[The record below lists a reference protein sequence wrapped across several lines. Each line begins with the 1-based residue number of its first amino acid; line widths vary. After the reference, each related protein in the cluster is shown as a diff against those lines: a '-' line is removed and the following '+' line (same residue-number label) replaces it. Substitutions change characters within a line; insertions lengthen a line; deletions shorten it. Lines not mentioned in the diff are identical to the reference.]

1 MRREL
6 PTVLLFLTLS
16 LTAAAVAV
24 PSEKSMPDKLSQ
36 NLTDGASGTVTDKS
50 APISARGTN
59 DYSNAVGNSGGV
71 TTLAYPSGNCGLSV
85 YNPHASGTTSAQI
98 HTRIE
103 SFCRTLPLVSNAIR
117 GKTYRSRWYGWE
129 KVREKS
135 TTATIPSST
144 VQRLRLTVDV
154 NCKVGDW
161 YRYRTEGFGTI
172 STGVQVYSAAA
183 YEQNDDAI
191 QCVRR

>member
-6 PTVLLFLTLS
+6 PTVLLFLALS
-16 LTAAAVAV
+16 LTAAVDAVSSKE
-24 PSEKSMPDKLSQ
+24 PMPDKLSR
-36 NLTDGASGTVTDKS
+36 NLTNGASGS
-50 APISARGTN
+50 ATNQSTSISARGTN
-59 DYSNAVGNSGGV
+59 NYSNAAVPPGTV
-71 TTLAYPSGNCGLSV
+71 MTLAYPSGNCGLRVAS
-85 YNPHASGTTSAQI
+85 PHASRTTSAQI

-103 SFCRTLPLVSNAIR
+103 SFCDRPLVSNVII

-135 TTATIPSST
+135 TTATIPSSR

-154 NCKVGDW
+154 NCTVGDW
-161 YRYRTEGFGTI
+161 YRYRTDGFGTI
-172 STGVQVYSAAA
+172 STGVQVFSASA
-183 YEQNDDAI
+183 YEQNDDEI